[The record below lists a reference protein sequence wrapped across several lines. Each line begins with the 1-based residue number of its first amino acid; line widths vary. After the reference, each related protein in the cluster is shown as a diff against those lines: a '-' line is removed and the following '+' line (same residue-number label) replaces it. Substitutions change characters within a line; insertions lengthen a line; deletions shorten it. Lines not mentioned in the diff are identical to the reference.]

1 MSRET
6 LLEVYGLKTVVNR
19 LYEAM
24 FLIDSARAASDREG
38 VNRNIRNILER
49 AGAEIVSIR
58 KWDERRLAYDIK
70 GHSRGTYILCYF
82 RADGR
87 RIREIERDVQLS
99 EQTMRV
105 LILCAEQRDEADIE
119 RDTAAALAE
128 KDVTAG
134 ARSVEEEAGA
144 KLAEGDETPAGEPEE
159 PDLEQPAGF
168 AAAGDEAEPDK
179 KTAGEEDEDA
189 FRRSEAE
196 DFCE

>member
-1 MSRET
+1 
-6 LLEVYGLKTVVNR
+6 LKTVVNK

-24 FLIDSARAASDREG
+24 FLIDSARAASDWEG

-105 LILCAEQRDEADIE
+105 LILCGEGREEADIE
-119 RDTAAALAE
+119 RDTPAVLAE
-128 KDVTAG
+128 KNVAAG
-134 ARSVEEEAGA
+134 ARSVEEEARA
-144 KLAEGDETPAGEPEE
+144 KLTEGDETPIEE
-159 PDLEQPAGF
+159 PDVEQPAGF
-168 AAAGDEAEPDK
+168 AAADDEAEPDE

-189 FRRSEAE
+189 FRRSEGE
-196 DFCE
+196 DVFE